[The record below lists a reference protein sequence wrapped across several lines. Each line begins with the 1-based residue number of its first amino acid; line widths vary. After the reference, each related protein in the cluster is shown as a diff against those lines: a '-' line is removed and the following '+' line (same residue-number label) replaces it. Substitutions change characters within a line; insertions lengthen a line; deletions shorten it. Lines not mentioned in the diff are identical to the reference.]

1 MMKNASRTALD
12 RDTKP
17 WGKVVKRARNSDP
30 NRNDFETI
38 RLHGAK
44 PSLTCY
50 FEGGT
55 PMIQSPPPLV
65 DTLGR
70 PLGDLRVSVTDRCNF
85 RCRYCMPRERFGKDH
100 AFLPRAELLTFEEVS
115 RVVRVLGGTLRKV
128 RLTGGE
134 PLLRKDL
141 AQLVAMLTSGA
152 GGSSVPVALTTNGVL
167 LPQFAEGLAQAG
179 LTRLTVSLDAL
190 DPDVF
195 KAVTDADY
203 GVAEV
208 LSGIDSAVAAG
219 FRQLKVNCV
228 VRRGLNESEIPKLA
242 RRFHGTGHVL
252 RFIEY
257 MDVGST
263 NGWREEQVVSAAEI
277 VAMVDRELP
286 LEAIPRAQPNDVATR
301 YRYRD
306 GGGEIGVIAS
316 MTQPFCGDCSRLRLS
331 ADGQLYTCL
340 FATVGTDL
348 RGPLR
353 AGASDQEL
361 QQLVRQLWQQR
372 ADRYSEQRQ
381 QLVMPKRK
389 LEMSYLG
396 G

>member
-1 MMKNASRTALD
+1 M
-12 RDTKP
+12 
-17 WGKVVKRARNSDP
+17 NS
-30 NRNDFETI
+30 
-38 RLHGAK
+38 A
-44 PSLTCY
+44 
-50 FEGGT
+50 
-55 PMIQSPPPLV
+55 PLL

-100 AFLPRAELLTFEEVS
+100 AFLPRAELLSFEEVE
-115 RVVRVLGGTLRKV
+115 RVVGLLKGTLRKV

-134 PLLRKDL
+134 PLLRRDL
-141 AQLVAMLTSGA
+141 PALVAMLRRNPEL
-152 GGSSVPVALTTNGVL
+152 PVALTTNGVL
-167 LPQFAEGLAQAG
+167 LPQFAEPLAQAG
-179 LTRLTVSLDAL
+179 LSRLTVSLDAL
-190 DPDVF
+190 DADVF
-195 KAVTDADY
+195 RAVTDADY
-203 GVAEV
+203 AASDV
-208 LSGIDSAVAAG
+208 LLGIASAAAAG
-219 FRQLKVNCV
+219 FTRLKINCV
-228 VRRGLNESEIPKLA
+228 VRRGLNESEILPLA
-242 RRFHGTGHVL
+242 RHFHGSGHVL

-263 NGWREEQVVSAAEI
+263 NGWRANQVVSASDIIERI
-277 VAMVDRELP
+277 DRELP
-286 LEAIPRAQPNDVATR
+286 LEAVDRDLPTDVASR

-340 FATVGTDL
+340 FATTGTDL
-348 RGPLR
+348 RAPLR
-353 AGASDQEL
+353 AGATDADLAEI
-361 QQLVRQLWQQR
+361 VRRVWTNR

-389 LEMSYLG
+389 LEMSYIG